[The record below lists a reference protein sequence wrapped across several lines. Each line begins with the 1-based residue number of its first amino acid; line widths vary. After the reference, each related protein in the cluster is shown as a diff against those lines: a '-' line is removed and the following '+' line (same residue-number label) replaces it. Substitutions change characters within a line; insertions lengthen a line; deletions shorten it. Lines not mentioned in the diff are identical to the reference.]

1 MRVLLQE
8 IINPNKCIN
17 NSLFR
22 ECSMQIFFIITK
34 QLTNSKNE
42 RKIQALCVGIF
53 YYFKRFFAFS
63 VFRKLCCELTISTIR
78 SCHTIADFNLGW
90 TTSSL
95 SHTEWKSQIV
105 AQYTKPI
112 WNYTSA
118 QLALPENPGRASWAE
133 V

>member
-8 IINPNKCIN
+8 IINPKKCIN

-63 VFRKLCCELTISTIR
+63 VFRKLCCELTISTIKFLAKKR
-78 SCHTIADFNLGW
+78 LIGHFFHYKVINNLDFHS
-90 TTSSL
+90 SSL
-95 SHTEWKSQIV
+95 TLEVRYIYFSYLK
-105 AQYTKPI
+105 
-112 WNYTSA
+112 TSKVPYFVNST
-118 QLALPENPGRASWAE
+118 LGL
-133 V
+133 